1 MSNAITIESA
11 VARMV
16 NIESIPAG
24 SNLMDYLDKLASEA
38 EDDYEKAKND
48 GLNHEELQMLELCVQ
63 ASDLRYKLAGTLKLH
78 MEWELETAS
87 KSAILKPSSDISNEK
102 TVELDSV
109 DQWAKFFY
117 RIGRFNFEELNNAAR
132 EKPTN
137 QAEINAIEINKKGLS
152 GALATRLY
160 ITFAYLL
167 EGFVEA
173 KNAPKEFGTPQKIK
187 VSKVA
192 DYLLALVRK
201 FRKSDQFY
209 NVEILKDRIEISLA
223 MKRLFGEK

>member
-16 NIESIPAG
+16 NIESIPSG
-24 SNLMDYLDKLASEA
+24 SNLMDYLDKLATEA
-38 EDDYEKAKND
+38 EDDYEKAKNE
-48 GLNHEELQMLELCVQ
+48 GLKHEELQMLELCVQ

-87 KSAILKPSSDISNEK
+87 KNAILEPSGDISNEV
-102 TVELDSV
+102 TVELESV
-109 DQWAKFFY
+109 TKWAEFFY
-117 RIGRFNFEELNNAAR
+117 GIGRFNFEELNNAAR
-132 EKPTN
+132 ETPTKPTEKR
-137 QAEINAIEINKKGLS
+137 AVEINKKGLS

-160 ITFAYLL
+160 ITFACLL

-173 KNAPKEFGTPQKIK
+173 KNDPKEFGTPEKIK

-192 DYLLALVRK
+192 DSLLALVRK
-201 FRKSDQFY
+201 FRESDQFY
-209 NVEILKDRIEISLA
+209 DMETLKDRIEISLA
-223 MKRLFGEK
+223 MKKLIGKK